1 MVQNSLATAVVNCKV
16 HVEQILRVSDTAP
29 DGLNGKNLVIC
40 CVLVST
46 VFVRVVDTDSRNR
59 IVLQG
64 QLCMYR

>member
-1 MVQNSLATAVVNCKV
+1 MSSYDGTKFTGYSSRELQGRADSQGVRHSTC
-16 HVEQILRVSDTAP
+16 
-29 DGLNGKNLVIC
+29 GLNVIC